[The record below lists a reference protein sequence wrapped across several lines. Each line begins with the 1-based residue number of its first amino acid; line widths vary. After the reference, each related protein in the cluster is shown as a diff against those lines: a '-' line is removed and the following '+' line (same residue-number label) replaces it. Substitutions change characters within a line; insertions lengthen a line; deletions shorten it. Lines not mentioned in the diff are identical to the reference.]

1 MTQMQ
6 LPEKF
11 LKTMKQIL
19 GEEYGAFLES
29 FDGKRQFGLRVNTAK
44 MKLEEFERIA
54 PFHLS
59 KIPWIADGYFY
70 EEEDAPAKHPFYAA
84 GLYYLQE
91 PSAMT
96 PASRLSVTPG
106 ERVLDLCAAP
116 GGKATAL
123 GAKLQGEGLLVA
135 NDINNARAK
144 ALLRNL
150 ELFGI
155 SNAFVTNE
163 PPHILAEHYPE
174 YFDKIMVDAP
184 CSGEGMF
191 RKNPAVVEAWQEK
204 GPEYFSRLQRDIIL
218 YAADMLRP
226 GGRMLYSTCTF
237 SPLENESV
245 IAHLLRE
252 RPEMEVI
259 PMEDYEGFAEGLTA
273 FGGEQFH
280 ESCRLCRRIFPHR
293 MAGEGHFLALLYKHA
308 PDENSGLSENVS
320 TSASLSVQPE
330 NVSAPVSLSDLSENV
345 SAPAGLSV
353 QPENVQTA
361 AGISSGKNA
370 EKKSGKRKKEK
381 KKKKQSAG
389 TDGSRNWWDT
399 CPGLDREQRQALADF
414 FIHVHM
420 PLQKERIDIRG
431 DKVYYVPAETLF
443 SDSQL
448 RPAAFSAGEER
459 AARTRWSGAGG
470 RSSGGK
476 RKQPGAMPTA
486 KIHFL
491 RNGLYM
497 GDLKKK
503 RFEPSQPFALALSKD
518 AFDQCLNFAGGD
530 ERLRRYLRG
539 ESIPLEEGEAAALN
553 CRGPKPAGSAAR
565 CSSTP
570 EPAGNAAR
578 CSSTLKSAG
587 NTASGGWYLVL
598 ADGCPL
604 GFGKLAGHILK
615 NKYPAGWRRN

>member
-11 LKTMKQIL
+11 LKTMEQIL

-245 IAHLLRE
+245 ITHLLRE

-308 PDENSGLSENVS
+308 PDEKSNLTANVS
-320 TSASLSVQPE
+320 APAGLSVQP
-330 NVSAPVSLSDLSENV
+330 ENV

-353 QPENVQTA
+353 QPENVSAPAGLSDLPENVQTA
-361 AGISSGKNA
+361 AGISSGKDA

-381 KKKKQSAG
+381 KKKKQSAC

-414 FIHVHM
+414 FVHVHM

-448 RPAAFSAGEER
+448 RSAAFSAGEER

-530 ERLRRYLRG
+530 ERLQRYLRG

-553 CRGPKPAGSAAR
+553 CRGP
-565 CSSTP
+565 

-578 CSSTLKSAG
+578 CSSTLEPAG

>member
-11 LKTMKQIL
+11 LKTMEQIL

-123 GAKLQGEGLLVA
+123 GAKLQSEGLLVA

-204 GPEYFSRLQRDIIL
+204 GPEYFSHLQRDIIL

-245 IAHLLRE
+245 ITHLLRE

-420 PLQKERIDIRG
+420 PLQQERIDIRG

-448 RPAAFSAGEER
+448 RSAAFSAGEER
-459 AARTRWSGAGG
+459 AARTRWTGAGG

-476 RKQPGAMPTA
+476 RKQPGTMPTA

-530 ERLRRYLRG
+530 ERLQRYLRG
-539 ESIPLEEGEAAALN
+539 ESIPLEG
-553 CRGPKPAGSAAR
+553 
-565 CSSTP
+565 
-570 EPAGNAAR
+570 
-578 CSSTLKSAG
+578 G

>member
-11 LKTMKQIL
+11 LKTMEQIL

-96 PASRLSVTPG
+96 PASRLSVMPG

-245 IAHLLRE
+245 ITHLLRE

-330 NVSAPVSLSDLSENV
+330 NVSAPASLSVQPENV
-345 SAPAGLSV
+345 SAPASLSDL
-353 QPENVQTA
+353 PENVQTA
-361 AGISSGKNA
+361 AGISSGKDA

-381 KKKKQSAG
+381 KKKKQSAC

-414 FIHVHM
+414 FVHVHM

-443 SDSQL
+443 SDSQV
-448 RPAAFSAGEER
+448 RSAAFSAGEER
-459 AARTRWSGAGG
+459 AARTRWTGAGG

-476 RKQPGAMPTA
+476 RKQPGTMPTA

-530 ERLRRYLRG
+530 ERLQRYLRG
-539 ESIPLEEGEAAALN
+539 ESIPLEEGEAA
-553 CRGPKPAGSAAR
+553 
-565 CSSTP
+565 
-570 EPAGNAAR
+570 
-578 CSSTLKSAG
+578 
-587 NTASGGWYLVL
+587 ASGGWYLVL

>member
-11 LKTMKQIL
+11 LKTMEQIL

-245 IAHLLRE
+245 ITHLLRE

-273 FGGEQFH
+273 FDGEQFH

-308 PDENSGLSENVS
+308 PDENSNLSENVS
-320 TSASLSVQPE
+320 APAGLSAQPANVSAPASLSAQPE

-345 SAPAGLSV
+345 SAPAGLS
-353 QPENVQTA
+353 
-361 AGISSGKNA
+361 GKDA

-381 KKKKQSAG
+381 KKKKQSTC

-420 PLQKERIDIRG
+420 PLQQERIDIRG

-443 SDSQL
+443 SDSQA
-448 RPAAFSAGEER
+448 RSAAFSAGEER
-459 AARTRWSGAGG
+459 AARTRWTGAGG

-476 RKQPGAMPTA
+476 RKQPGTMPTA

-530 ERLRRYLRG
+530 ERLQRYLRG

-553 CRGPKPAGSAAR
+553 CRGPES
-565 CSSTP
+565 
-570 EPAGNAAR
+570 AGNAAR
-578 CSSTLKSAG
+578 CSSTLKPAG

>member
-245 IAHLLRE
+245 ITHLLRE

-320 TSASLSVQPE
+320 ASASLS
-330 NVSAPVSLSDLSENV
+330 DLPENV

-353 QPENVQTA
+353 QPENVSAPAGLSDLPENVQTA
-361 AGISSGKNA
+361 AGISSGKDA

-420 PLQKERIDIRG
+420 PLQKERIDIRR

-448 RPAAFSAGEER
+448 RSAAFSAGEER

-530 ERLRRYLRG
+530 ERLQRYLRG
-539 ESIPLEEGEAAALN
+539 ESIPLEG
-553 CRGPKPAGSAAR
+553 
-565 CSSTP
+565 
-570 EPAGNAAR
+570 GNA
-578 CSSTLKSAG
+578 
-587 NTASGGWYLVL
+587 ASGGWYLVL

>member
-218 YAADMLRP
+218 HAADMLRP

-245 IAHLLRE
+245 ITHLLRE

-259 PMEDYEGFAEGLTA
+259 PMEDYEGL
-273 FGGEQFH
+273 QKDL
-280 ESCRLCRRIFPHR
+280 RP
-293 MAGEGHFLALLYKHA
+293 LAANNFTKA
-308 PDENSGLSENVS
+308 
-320 TSASLSVQPE
+320 A
-330 NVSAPVSLSDLSENV
+330 VSAAASSRTGWPAKDIFWRFFINMRRTRIPICQQMYRPLPVFPFSRKTYRLLPAFPACQKMYRPLPVFPFSRKTYRLLPAFPACQKMYRPLSAFPFSRKTYQPLPV
-345 SAPAGLSV
+345 FPICRKTYRPLPAFPVKMRRKNPGKEKKKKRRKSNL
-353 QPENVQTA
+353 PAQTA
-361 AGISSGKNA
+361 AGIGGTPVRGWTGNSGRRWQTSLSMCICRFKR
-370 EKKSGKRKKEK
+370 SGST
-381 KKKKQSAG
+381 SAG
-389 TDGSRNWWDT
+389 TRSIMCRRRH
-399 CPGLDREQRQALADF
+399 CLV
-414 FIHVHM
+414 I
-420 PLQKERIDIRG
+420 
-431 DKVYYVPAETLF
+431 
-443 SDSQL
+443 
-448 RPAAFSAGEER
+448 
-459 AARTRWSGAGG
+459 
-470 RSSGGK
+470 RSSGLPPFRPGK
-476 RKQPGAMPTA
+476 SGQPAPDGPAPEDVRPEEKESSRA
-486 KIHFL
+486 
-491 RNGLYM
+491 
-497 GDLKKK
+497 
-503 RFEPSQPFALALSKD
+503 
-518 AFDQCLNFAGGD
+518 QC
-530 ERLRRYLRG
+530 RLRRY
-539 ESIPLEEGEAAALN
+539 I
-553 CRGPKPAGSAAR
+553 
-565 CSSTP
+565 
-570 EPAGNAAR
+570 
-578 CSSTLKSAG
+578 
-587 NTASGGWYLVL
+587 
-598 ADGCPL
+598 
-604 GFGKLAGHILK
+604 F
-615 NKYPAGWRRN
+615 

>member
-11 LKTMKQIL
+11 LKTMEQIL

-245 IAHLLRE
+245 ITHLLRE

-345 SAPAGLSV
+345 SASASLSDL
-353 QPENVQTA
+353 PENVQTA
-361 AGISSGKNA
+361 AGISSGKDA

-414 FIHVHM
+414 FVHVHM

-448 RPAAFSAGEER
+448 RSAAFSAGEER

-470 RSSGGK
+470 RSFGGK

-530 ERLRRYLRG
+530 ERLQRYLRG

-553 CRGPKPAGSAAR
+553 CRGPKPAGS
-565 CSSTP
+565 
-570 EPAGNAAR
+570 AAR

>member
-245 IAHLLRE
+245 ITHLLRE

-320 TSASLSVQPE
+320 APAGLSVQPE
-330 NVSAPVSLSDLSENV
+330 NVSAPASLSAQPENV
-345 SAPAGLSV
+345 SAPASLSDL
-353 QPENVQTA
+353 PENVQTA
-361 AGISSGKNA
+361 AGISSGKDA

-381 KKKKQSAG
+381 KKKKQSAC

-414 FIHVHM
+414 FVHVHM

-443 SDSQL
+443 SDSQV
-448 RPAAFSAGEER
+448 RSAAFSAGEER
-459 AARTRWSGAGG
+459 AARTRWTGAGG

-476 RKQPGAMPTA
+476 RKQPGTMPTA

-530 ERLRRYLRG
+530 ERLQRYLRG

-553 CRGPKPAGSAAR
+553 CRGP
-565 CSSTP
+565 
-570 EPAGNAAR
+570 EP
-578 CSSTLKSAG
+578 AG

>member
-11 LKTMKQIL
+11 LKTMEQIL

-96 PASRLSVTPG
+96 PASRLLVTPG

-245 IAHLLRE
+245 ITHLLRE

-308 PDENSGLSENVS
+308 PDENSNL
-320 TSASLSVQPE
+320 TA
-330 NVSAPVSLSDLSENV
+330 NVSAPAGLSDLPENV

-381 KKKKQSAG
+381 KKKKQSAC

-448 RPAAFSAGEER
+448 RSAAFSAGEER

-530 ERLRRYLRG
+530 ERLQRYLRG

-553 CRGPKPAGSAAR
+553 CRGP
-565 CSSTP
+565 

-578 CSSTLKSAG
+578 CSSTLKPAG
-587 NTASGGWYLVL
+587 GAASGGWYLVL

>member
-245 IAHLLRE
+245 ITHLLRE

-320 TSASLSVQPE
+320 APAGLSVQPE
-330 NVSAPVSLSDLSENV
+330 NVSAPASLSAQPENV
-345 SAPAGLSV
+345 SAPASLSDL
-353 QPENVQTA
+353 PENVQTA
-361 AGISSGKNA
+361 AGISSGKDA

-381 KKKKQSAG
+381 KKKKQSAC

-414 FIHVHM
+414 FVHVHI

-448 RPAAFSAGEER
+448 RSAAFSAGEER
-459 AARTRWSGAGG
+459 AARTRWTGAGG

-476 RKQPGAMPTA
+476 RKQPGTMPTA

-530 ERLRRYLRG
+530 ERLQRYLRG

-553 CRGPKPAGSAAR
+553 CRGP
-565 CSSTP
+565 
-570 EPAGNAAR
+570 EP
-578 CSSTLKSAG
+578 AG

>member
-11 LKTMKQIL
+11 LKTMEQIL

-245 IAHLLRE
+245 ITHLLRE

-273 FGGEQFH
+273 FGGEPFH

-308 PDENSGLSENVS
+308 PDENSN
-320 TSASLSVQPE
+320 
-330 NVSAPVSLSDLSENV
+330 LSENV

-353 QPENVQTA
+353 QPENVSAPASLSNLPKTYRPLPAFLVQMRRKNPGKEKKKKRRKSNLPAQTA
-361 AGISSGKNA
+361 AGIGGTPVRGWTGNSGRRWQTFLSMYICRFKR
-370 EKKSGKRKKEK
+370 SGST
-381 KKKKQSAG
+381 SAG
-389 TDGSRNWWDT
+389 TRSIMCRRRH
-399 CPGLDREQRQALADF
+399 CLVIRRPGLPPFRPGKSGQPAPDGPVPED
-414 FIHVHM
+414 VC
-420 PLQKERIDIRG
+420 PEEKE
-431 DKVYYVPAETLF
+431 
-443 SDSQL
+443 SS
-448 RPAAFSAGEER
+448 R
-459 AARTRWSGAGG
+459 A
-470 RSSGGK
+470 
-476 RKQPGAMPTA
+476 
-486 KIHFL
+486 
-491 RNGLYM
+491 
-497 GDLKKK
+497 
-503 RFEPSQPFALALSKD
+503 
-518 AFDQCLNFAGGD
+518 QC
-530 ERLRRYLRG
+530 RLRRY
-539 ESIPLEEGEAAALN
+539 I
-553 CRGPKPAGSAAR
+553 
-565 CSSTP
+565 
-570 EPAGNAAR
+570 
-578 CSSTLKSAG
+578 
-587 NTASGGWYLVL
+587 
-598 ADGCPL
+598 
-604 GFGKLAGHILK
+604 F
-615 NKYPAGWRRN
+615 

>member
-11 LKTMKQIL
+11 LKTMEQIL

-245 IAHLLRE
+245 ITHLLRE

-308 PDENSGLSENVS
+308 PDENSNLSENVS
-320 TSASLSVQPE
+320 ASAGLSAQPANVSAPASLSAQPE
-330 NVSAPVSLSDLSENV
+330 NVSAPASLSDL
-345 SAPAGLSV
+345 
-353 QPENVQTA
+353 PENVQTA
-361 AGISSGKNA
+361 AGISSGKDA

-381 KKKKQSAG
+381 KKKKQSAC

-414 FIHVHM
+414 FVHVHI

-448 RPAAFSAGEER
+448 RSAAFSAGEER

-530 ERLRRYLRG
+530 ERLQRYLRG

-553 CRGPKPAGSAAR
+553 CRGP
-565 CSSTP
+565 
-570 EPAGNAAR
+570 EP
-578 CSSTLKSAG
+578 AG

>member
-245 IAHLLRE
+245 ITHLLRE

-345 SAPAGLSV
+345 SAPVDLSDL
-353 QPENVQTA
+353 PENVQTS
-361 AGISSGKNA
+361 AGISAGKDA

-420 PLQKERIDIRG
+420 PLQQERIDIRG

-448 RPAAFSAGEER
+448 RSAAFSAGEER
-459 AARTRWSGAGG
+459 AARTRWTGAGG

-476 RKQPGAMPTA
+476 RKQPGTMPTA

-539 ESIPLEEGEAAALN
+539 ESIPLEGGEAAALN
-553 CRGPKPAGSAAR
+553 CRGP
-565 CSSTP
+565 

-578 CSSTLKSAG
+578 GGSTPEPAGSA
-587 NTASGGWYLVL
+587 ASGGWYLVL